1 MRRIEK
7 YYENT
12 KNALPHKN
20 VKEFIKLEKKV
31 GKAIDLGCGTGRDTV
46 FLIKNNWN
54 VLAIDRENTKEIIYD
69 KLNEKEKNRFRFI
82 CQSFEEIELEKNDL
96 IVANYSIPFC
106 SKENF
111 NDFWIK
117 IVESINKNGY
127 FVGNFFG
134 INDSWYNEKENVL
147 FLSKE
152 QVLKLF
158 ESFQLLK
165 FQEVEKNGK
174 TGLGQIKHWH
184 TFEIIAKKKH

>member
-31 GKAIDLGCGTGRDTV
+31 GKAIDLGCGAGRDTV

-54 VLAIDRENTKEIIYD
+54 VLAIDRENIKEIIYN

-96 IVANYSIPFC
+96 IVAHYSIPFC

-134 INDSWYNEKENVL
+134 VNDSWYNEKENVL

-165 FQEVEKNGK
+165 FQEVEKNEK

-184 TFEIIAKKKH
+184 TFEIIAKKKY